1 MVTHWLYCF
10 MTLNTHFRDLYPSI
24 YAWSLLVLRF
34 LWGSPVYVYFFW
46 SFNQLSID
54 LEKKK
59 VLFWPINLGSQRQGL
74 WFRMWAL
81 ESGCLNSSLS
91 SLVLCCG
98 LWQVSLYCVFLGY
111 KMRGTLPVTITSVN
125 VCNVLCIAPSL
136 PSVPIN
142 YYQYQLYDLGQDT

>member
-1 MVTHWLYCF
+1 

-59 VLFWPINLGSQRQGL
+59 SSVSTNKLRVTEAGPVVQNVGSGVRLPEFKSFLSGFVLWAGASQ
-74 WFRMWAL
+74 
-81 ESGCLNSSLS
+81 SI
-91 SLVLCCG
+91 LC
-98 LWQVSLYCVFLGY
+98 
-111 KMRGTLPVTITSVN
+111 
-125 VCNVLCIAPSL
+125 
-136 PSVPIN
+136 VPR
-142 YYQYQLYDLGQDT
+142 L